1 MTTITTK
8 LVKDGNSVAVRLP
21 KHLLALSGLQGVIQ
35 MEVKQGQIVL
45 RTSRSP
51 RSGWKE
57 QIARVQAANPLV
69 PTPDNELAAWDTT
82 AADGLDETS

>member
-21 KHLLALSGLQGVIQ
+21 KTVLAMSGLKEDVQ
-35 MEVKQGQIVL
+35 MEVKHGQI
-45 RTSRSP
+45 TIRSAHKP

-57 QIARVQAANPLV
+57 QISQTVRTNMKATQI
-69 PTPDNELAAWDTT
+69 DSELNDWDLT
-82 AADGLDETS
+82 ASDGLN